1 MRINHKDNYH
11 AINFIPLSDENPNV
25 IEIYN
30 SFRDKTHII
39 SEFMYAEKSGVVYL
53 SFPFVAKKDES
64 YKITVKNDNKRL
76 FLGII
81 YAI

>member
-11 AINFIPLSDENPNV
+11 AINFIPLSDEKPNI

-30 SFRDKTHII
+30 SFRDKTHVI
-39 SEFMYAEKSGVVYL
+39 SEFTYSERLGVISL